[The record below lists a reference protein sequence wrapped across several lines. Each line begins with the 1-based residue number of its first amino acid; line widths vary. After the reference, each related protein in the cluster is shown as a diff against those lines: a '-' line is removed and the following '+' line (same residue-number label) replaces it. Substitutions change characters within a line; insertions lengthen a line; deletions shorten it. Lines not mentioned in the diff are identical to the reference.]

1 MHTIAQFRAIDFGM
15 EDCHLVLTI
24 PRTMDLEAGASFT
37 MHPQS
42 HLEIFRLTTDDPID
56 PGALTYRT
64 RPRGAE
70 KIAMVHAH
78 GISGGGDVAVYRFP
92 CPRASLH
99 TFEVACAEGFPEC
112 VVDAWSS
119 QNTTLGKST
128 SRLWTVAERAYQIL
142 CFAGINVIQYQTV

>member
-1 MHTIAQFRAIDFGM
+1 M

-24 PRTMDLEAGASFT
+24 PGTTDLEVGAAFT

-42 HLEIFRLTTDDPID
+42 HLEIFRLRTDDPID

-64 RPRGAE
+64 RPRGVE
-70 KIAMVHAH
+70 NIATVHAH
-78 GISGGGDVAVYRFP
+78 AISGGGDVAVYRFP
-92 CPRASLH
+92 CPPASLH

-119 QNTTLGKST
+119 QNTMLGKST
-128 SRLWTVAERAYQIL
+128 SRLWTVVERAYQVP
-142 CFAGINVIQYQTV
+142 FFTGIIVIQYPTI